1 MMTAVSTTTAISGAR
16 RGIQILAIV
25 LAVAAGGIAVGY
37 RAAFHAWPGQQM
49 SRVHWCGRDYQSSGP
64 PETWAQITSLERLP
78 VRPVGGYPPFG
89 PQQELFAARIPDK
102 QRFSVS
108 PPTVCAVLVFL
119 RTGPDKYRVY
129 SLEGGP

>member
-1 MMTAVSTTTAISGAR
+1 
-16 RGIQILAIV
+16 
-25 LAVAAGGIAVGY
+25 
-37 RAAFHAWPGQQM
+37 M

-89 PQQELFAARIPDK
+89 PQQELFAARVPDK

-108 PPTVCAVLVFL
+108 PPTVCAMLVFL
-119 RTGPDKYRVY
+119 RIGPNKYQVY

>member
-1 MMTAVSTTTAISGAR
+1 MCTG
-16 RGIQILAIV
+16 
-25 LAVAAGGIAVGY
+25 AGGTTSTSAS
-37 RAAFHAWPGQQM
+37 Q
-49 SRVHWCGRDYQSSGP
+49 
-64 PETWAQITSLERLP
+64 ETWAQITALERLP

>member
-1 MMTAVSTTTAISGAR
+1 
-16 RGIQILAIV
+16 
-25 LAVAAGGIAVGY
+25 
-37 RAAFHAWPGQQM
+37 
-49 SRVHWCGRDYQSSGP
+49 
-64 PETWAQITSLERLP
+64 
-78 VRPVGGYPPFG
+78 VGGYPPLG

-119 RTGPDKYRVY
+119 RIGPGRYQVF

>member
-1 MMTAVSTTTAISGAR
+1 MTAESASTAISGVR
-16 RGIQILAIV
+16 RGIQILAIA
-25 LAVAAGGIAVGY
+25 LAVAAGGIAVWY
-37 RAAFHAWPGQQM
+37 RAVFHAWPGQQG
-49 SRVHWCGRDYQSSGP
+49 SRVHWCGRDYEYSGP
-64 PETWAQITSLERLP
+64 PETWAQITALERLP

-108 PPTVCAVLVFL
+108 PPMVCAVLVFL
-119 RTGPDKYRVY
+119 RIGPDKYRVY